1 MPKSTRKNALLQRLA
16 NLRRKK
22 TKKTKQNKSTLGLNN
37 QLAES
42 KRLADESQ
50 AHLNILAE
58 IMSGRKTTR
67 VGPTIYKSNN
77 PVIQKLQNTIEFLEN
92 SNKKLLSEIMN
103 SKNKR
108 AIINKFKKQQIKT
121 NIANIE
127 KMKKQIR
134 LINEIQ

>member
-1 MPKSTRKNALLQRLA
+1 MPKPTRKNLLLQRLA

-22 TKKTKQNKSTLGLNN
+22 TKKTKQNKGTLDLNN
-37 QLAES
+37 QLAET
-42 KRLADESQ
+42 KRLANESQ
-50 AHLNILAE
+50 THLNRLAE
-58 IMSGRKTTR
+58 IMSGRKPTR

-77 PVIQKLQNTIEFLEN
+77 PVIQKLQNTIKSLEIY
-92 SNKKLLSEIMN
+92 NKKLLTEIMD

-108 AIINKFKKQQIKT
+108 RINKFKKQQIKT

-134 LINEIQ
+134 LLNEKQ